1 LVRVMIQLQPVVAR
15 EAHAF
20 LALGGHPPSP
30 SEVLARLLALVA
42 KHGVALSPVHPGAT
56 DPGLV
61 PHFLVDAPDPASA
74 ERLLKALRQVD
85 GVDGAYLGAQSEP
98 P

>member
-1 LVRVMIQLQPVVAR
+1 VHVMIQLRPAVAR
-15 EAHAF
+15 EAHAV
-20 LALGGHPPSP
+20 LALGGHPPEP
-30 SEVLARLLALVA
+30 GEVLARLLALVA
-42 KHGVALSPVHPGAT
+42 KHGLALSPVHPGAT
-56 DPGLV
+56 DPSLV

>member
-1 LVRVMIQLQPVVAR
+1 VHVMIQLRPDVAR
-15 EAHAF
+15 EAHAV
-20 LALGGHPPSP
+20 LALVGHPPSP

-42 KHGVALSPVHPGAT
+42 KHGLALSTVHPGAT
-56 DPGLV
+56 DAGLV
-61 PHFLVDAPDPASA
+61 PYFLVDAPDSASA